1 MKMLVNGESYRFD
14 AGLTIGQLLKQL
26 DLQPDRVV
34 LELNQNIL
42 KITDNINTEL
52 CEKDKLEIIQ
62 FVGGG

>member
-1 MKMLVNGESYRFD
+1 MNMLVNGENYQFD

-34 LELNQNIL
+34 LELNQNIIN
-42 KITDNINTEL
+42 ITDNINTEL
-52 CEKDKLEIIQ
+52 HEKDKLEIIQ

>member
-1 MKMLVNGESYRFD
+1 MNMHVNGEIFQFD

-26 DLQPDRVV
+26 ALQPDRIV

-42 KITDNINTEL
+42 NTTDNINTEL
-52 CEKDKLEIIQ
+52 HEEDKLEIIQ

>member
-1 MKMLVNGESYRFD
+1 MNMHVNGENYQFD

-42 KITDNINTEL
+42 NTTDNINTEL
-52 CEKDKLEIIQ
+52 HEEDKLEIIQ

>member
-1 MKMLVNGESYRFD
+1 MNMHVNGENHQFD

-26 DLQPDRVV
+26 DLQADRVV

-42 KITDNINTEL
+42 NITDNINTEL
-52 CEKDKLEIIQ
+52 HEKDKLEIIQ